1 MEKNRRS
8 HVYRNRRRER
18 NNPFCLYHWPEQ
30 GLYLYASTQAVLDAA
45 VFKIR
50 KLLSGSMQKIPV
62 EEGEILRL
70 SPDGS
75 RASETFSMKKLYQ
88 FRLCQSPYYGSCW
101 PDVQDNTGYAEEL
114 RRMAPAFGFSAKD
127 VDTLL
132 RGGMLPEE
140 IEEYF
145 YCTEGREDVWFGMCS
160 DS

>member
-1 MEKNRRS
+1 MEMIEISCFSFFFIVCSFIYFIMPPKGDS
-8 HVYRNRRRER
+8 
-18 NNPFCLYHWPEQ
+18 
-30 GLYLYASTQAVLDAA
+30 
-45 VFKIR
+45 
-50 KLLSGSMQKIPV
+50 V

-88 FRLCQSPYYGSCW
+88 FQLCQSPYYGSCW
-101 PDVQDNTGYAEEL
+101 PDVQDNTGYADEL

-145 YCTEGREDVWFGMCS
+145 YCTVGREDVWFGMCS